1 MERSRKVQDSLYRL
15 ERGLNPFSLWPPEA
29 GVSSAPARA
38 HGVKQFDVL
47 PPMARNILLIST
59 TLPKLIILPTA
70 ISVLLLNTIGSL
82 DHLDSIYDRLKFAVP
97 TAVILL

>member
-59 TLPKLIILPTA
+59 TLPIAYHPANRYFCTLAQHDWIT
-70 ISVLLLNTIGSL
+70 
-82 DHLDSIYDRLKFAVP
+82 
-97 TAVILL
+97 